1 MITPER
7 TPRAHPILGVV
18 ALLSAAIALWIGL
31 RVTPSRSSLFTLA
44 FVAVEGL
51 GVAGGLALVA
61 AAVAR
66 RGLDGARRL
75 AIVAAAA
82 QLALAAAIVV
92 LLGLSAAYL
101 RGIYGALGEGLAWAA
116 VVAAALVVEALA
128 IVPIVQLVVLLGRR
142 R

>member
-1 MITPER
+1 MTSPGR
-7 TPRAHPILGVV
+7 APRAHPILGVV

-51 GVAGGLALVA
+51 GGAGGLALVA

-75 AIVAAAA
+75 AIVAASA

-128 IVPIVQLVVLLGRR
+128 IVPTVQLVVLLGRR